1 MKKQIVKNI
10 LLYLGGGI
18 LCVVLLFWSL
28 ESFNVAQG
36 HWEAEIGQ
44 AEEQLALTLR
54 LAGREDWPL
63 RRQVVFSDTEAGVH
77 PAGTFSLPEQAE
89 QMRGNKV
96 TFEDTTILPGRVKFE
111 WEGHQFD
118 LMPDRLSVDGKHYNW
133 KSQEPI
139 ALVKKTDLP
148 GLR

>member
-1 MKKQIVKNI
+1 MKNQILKNV
-10 LLYLGGGI
+10 LLYSGGGI

-28 ESFNVAQG
+28 ESFNTAQG

-44 AEEQLALTLR
+44 AEQQLALTLR

-63 RRQVVFSDTEAGVH
+63 RRQVVFSDKEADAH

-118 LMPDRLSVDGKHYNW
+118 LMPDRLTVDGKPYDW
-133 KSQEPI
+133 KNQQPI
-139 ALVKKTDLP
+139 ALVKRSGVREL
-148 GLR
+148 